1 MSLGSGPALQFADEQ
16 GRIHEHVLDAAERIS
31 IGRSPD
37 AAIPLVADST
47 VSRLHAIVECVD
59 NNWTV
64 IDDGLSRNG
73 TFVNGERITGR
84 RLLRSGDKIRIGESV
99 LTFRDATRPALNKTS
114 DAGGFPTRSSLTD
127 AQLKVLVALCR
138 PYRGGSAYAVPA
150 SNQQIA
156 DELYISIE
164 TVKTH
169 LRGLFTKFGLDENPH
184 PNKRARLVE
193 RAMLGGVVTDHDLC
207 QG

>member
-1 MSLGSGPALQFADEQ
+1 MSLGPALQFADEH
-16 GRIHEHVLDAAERIS
+16 GRIHEHVLDAAERVS

-37 AAIPLVADST
+37 ATIPLEADST
-47 VSRLHAIVECVD
+47 VSRLHAIIESVD
-59 NNWTV
+59 SNWTV

-84 RLLRSGDKIRIGESV
+84 RLLRSGDKICIGEYV
-99 LTFRDATRPALNKTS
+99 LTFRDAIRPELTMTS
-114 DAGGFPTRSSLTD
+114 AAGGIPTRSSLTD

-138 PYRGGSAYAVPA
+138 PYKGGSAYTVPT

-156 DELYISIE
+156 DELYISTE

-169 LRGLFTKFGLDENPH
+169 LRALFTKFALDENPH

-193 RAMLGGVVTDHDLC
+193 KAMLSGVVTDRDL
-207 QG
+207 

>member
-1 MSLGSGPALQFADEQ
+1 MSLGPSPALQFADER
-16 GRIHEHVLDAAERIS
+16 GRIHEHVLDAAERVS

-37 AAIPLVADST
+37 ATIPLLADSS
-47 VSRLHAIVECVD
+47 VSRLHAIIESVD
-59 NNWTV
+59 NNWIV

-73 TFVNGERITGR
+73 TFVNGERVTGR
-84 RLLRSGDKIRIGESV
+84 RLLRSGDKIRIGECV
-99 LTFRDATRPALNKTS
+99 LTFRDATSLALKMTS
-114 DAGGFPTRSSLTD
+114 VAGGTPTRSSLTD

-156 DELYISIE
+156 DELYISTE

-169 LRGLFTKFGLDENPH
+169 LRALFTKFGLDQDPH

-193 RAMLGGVVTDHDLC
+193 RAMLSGVVTDRDL
-207 QG
+207 

>member
-37 AAIPLVADST
+37 ATIPLVADST

-64 IDDGLSRNG
+64 VDDGLSRNG

-84 RLLRSGDKIRIGESV
+84 RLLRSGDKIRIGEFV
-99 LTFRDATRPALNKTS
+99 LTFRDAIRPALNKTS
-114 DAGGFPTRSSLTD
+114 VAGGFPTRSSLTD
-127 AQLKVLVALCR
+127 AQRKVLVALCR
-138 PYRGGSAYAVPA
+138 PNRGGSAYAVPA

-169 LRGLFTKFGLDENPH
+169 LRALFTKFGLDENPH

-193 RAMLGGVVTDHDLC
+193 RAMLSGVVTDRDL
-207 QG
+207 